1 MREAQQPCCLRVR
14 HVVEYLLKNAYMMRS
29 RANYHRLKA
38 ASRMRLAIAL
48 VNARALQ
55 CGLLLQVETG
65 QSRASRS
72 LRTES
77 CRSRGER

>member
-1 MREAQQPCCLRVR
+1 MREAQQPWCLRVR
-14 HVVEYLLKNAYMMRS
+14 HVFEHSLKIASITRK
-29 RANYHRLKA
+29 RAKYPRLRT

-65 QSRASRS
+65 QR
-72 LRTES
+72 
-77 CRSRGER
+77 